1 MLSIVLIGISLAM
14 DACAVSVSA
23 GVSIRG
29 LKKFYML
36 RSALFFGL
44 FQFIM
49 PVAGYYLGKTFLSY
63 IEAFDHWIAFILL
76 AGIGGKML
84 FEALTKNKKPQQ
96 DETVS
101 DIRSLKTLFVLAVAT
116 SIDALAVGISLSM
129 MGPGIW
135 LSASLIGGI
144 TVVICLLGFE
154 FGKRIGAFFEKGS
167 QIAGGIILIAIGV
180 KILLEH
186 LL

>member
-1 MLSIVLIGISLAM
+1 MLSIVLIGISLSM

-29 LKKFYML
+29 LKKFYMI
-36 RSALFFGL
+36 RSAFFCGL

-49 PVAGYYLGKTFLSY
+49 PVMGYYLGKAIVSY
-63 IEAFDHWIAFILL
+63 IEAFDHWVAFALL

-84 FEALTKNKKPQQ
+84 YEALLKNKKPKQ
-96 DETVS
+96 DETGS
-101 DIRSLKTLFVLAVAT
+101 DIRSLKTLLVLAVAT

-129 MGPGIW
+129 MSLGIW
-135 LSASLIGGI
+135 LSATLIGGI
-144 TVVICLLGFE
+144 TFVICLLGFE
-154 FGKRIGAFFEKGS
+154 FGKRIGLFFEKGS

>member
-1 MLSIVLIGISLAM
+1 MLSIVLIGISLSM
-14 DACAVSVSA
+14 DACAVSVSS

-29 LKKFYML
+29 LKKFHMI
-36 RSALFFGL
+36 RSAFFFGV

-49 PVAGYYLGKTFLSY
+49 PVAGYYLGKAFVSY
-63 IEAFDHWIAFILL
+63 IEAFDHWVAFALL

-84 FEALTKNKKPQQ
+84 YESLTKKDKAQQ
-96 DETVS
+96 GTE
-101 DIRSLKTLFVLAVAT
+101 DIRNLKTLLVLAVAT

-129 MGPGIW
+129 MSLGIW
-135 LSASLIGGI
+135 LSATLIGGI
-144 TVVICLLGFE
+144 TFVICLFGFE
-154 FGKRIGAFFEKGS
+154 FGKRIGVFFEKGA
-167 QIAGGIILIAIGV
+167 QIAGGIILMAIGV